1 MASLRNTKC
10 FKGGPIAFSNKNN
23 LNVLTLKMSQQNFNK
38 K

>member
-10 FKGGPIAFSNKNN
+10 FKGGPNKNN